1 MFSFFSN
8 NNFNSISVYDLD
20 DKLGNINLID
30 IREIYEYRAGHVP
43 TAKNIPMG
51 IIISEP
57 EKHIEKSKEYY
68 IICQSGGRS
77 ARICKELTNQG
88 YKVINV
94 SGGTGSYLKPL
105 ER

>member
-1 MFSFFSN
+1 MFSIFGK
-8 NNFNSISVYDLD
+8 NNFNSISVHDLD
-20 DKLGNINLID
+20 DKLDKINLID
-30 IREIYEYRAGHVP
+30 IRETYEYKAGHVP

-51 IIISEP
+51 VILAEP
-57 EKHIEKSKEYY
+57 EKHLDKSKEYY

-77 ARICKELTNQG
+77 ARTSKELASRG
-88 YKVINV
+88 YSVINV